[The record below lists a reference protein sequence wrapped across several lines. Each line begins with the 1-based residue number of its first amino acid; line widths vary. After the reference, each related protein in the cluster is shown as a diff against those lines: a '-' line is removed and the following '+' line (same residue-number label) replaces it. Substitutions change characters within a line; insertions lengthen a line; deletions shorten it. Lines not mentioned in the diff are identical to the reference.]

1 MGSTVGCA
9 YVIYCLG
16 DMVTYHL
23 HMILNIH
30 VVACKKCA

>member
-23 HMILNIH
+23 HMILNSPE
-30 VVACKKCA
+30 KTEK